1 MAVGLIAGVLDGGRV
16 PPISSSSEDISLRLR
31 FLEVVVVLTVIGA
44 LAGTGLGLEAGSVD
58 MMGKND

>member
-1 MAVGLIAGVLDGGRV
+1 MAVGLIPGVLDGGRF
-16 PPISSSSEDISLRLR
+16 PPISSSTGDISSRLR
-31 FLEVVVVLTVIGA
+31 FLEVAEGLMVIGA

>member
-1 MAVGLIAGVLDGGRV
+1 MAVGLIPGVLDGGRF
-16 PPISSSSEDISLRLR
+16 PPISSSSEDISSRLR
-31 FLEVVVVLTVIGA
+31 FLEVVEGLMVMGA